1 MRNNCKL
8 QTANCKLTKEFSMT
22 LNRFHLTAIIAAMLI
37 QLIATKTKSAI
48 AQEREGCFFV
58 NSAGEVINLN
68 QLCLPQE
75 PAVNI
80 TGNDG
85 KFIEDYRRLAK
96 SYSPEATNNLLQAI
110 QRTPGQKIAAAKR
123 MCAEAK
129 SGVSLPEVKLRAIG
143 QAASIENPTVKES
156 FLADADIITTLAG
169 NHYCPELANK

>member
-1 MRNNCKL
+1 M
-8 QTANCKLTKEFSMT
+8 
-22 LNRFHLTAIIAAMLI
+22 LNRLRLTATIAVMFI
-37 QLIATKTKSAI
+37 QLISSNNKSALAKPSERI
-48 AQEREGCFFV
+48 AQEREGCFLV

-68 QLCLPQE
+68 QLCPTQE

-80 TGNDG
+80 AGNDG

-96 SYSPEATNNLLQAI
+96 SYSPEATSSLLLAI

-129 SGVSLPEVKLRAIG
+129 SGVSLPEFKLRAIG
-143 QAASIENPTVKES
+143 ESASIENPIAKES
-156 FLADADIITTLAG
+156 FLADADITVTLAS

>member
-1 MRNNCKL
+1 MIHRLC
-8 QTANCKLTKEFSMT
+8 
-22 LNRFHLTAIIAAMLI
+22 LTAIMSAVII
-37 QLIATKTKSAI
+37 QFLPSSNESAI
-48 AQEREGCFFV
+48 AQEREGCFLV
-58 NSAGEVINLN
+58 NSAGVVINLN
-68 QLCLPQE
+68 LLCSPLESAIQL
-75 PAVNI
+75 

-85 KFIEDYRRLAK
+85 KFIEDYKRLAK
-96 SYSPEATNNLLQAI
+96 SYSPEATDNLLQTI

-156 FLADADIITTLAG
+156 FLADADIITTLAA